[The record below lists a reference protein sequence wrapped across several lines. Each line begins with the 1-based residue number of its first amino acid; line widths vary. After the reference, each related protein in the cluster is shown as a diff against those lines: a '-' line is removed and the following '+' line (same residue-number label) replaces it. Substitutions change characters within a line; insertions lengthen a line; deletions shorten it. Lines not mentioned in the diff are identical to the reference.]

1 MPKKALIIAYYFPP
15 LGMGGV
21 QWTLKLSKYLK
32 NYGFEPIILTVKDI
46 SYYAYDLSLLDEIN
60 FKVIRTESLDP
71 LRLRKLFG
79 DTNDFGEVRRK
90 WKFLSDLIFV
100 PDNKILWLPFAI
112 SCGFK
117 IIKDIDIIFASAP
130 PYTSL
135 IVGAL
140 LKRVSG
146 VPLIIDFREAW
157 TDAHFIHYPTKT
169 HSFMNRL
176 LEEKII
182 RYAEAVTCVNE
193 FVKKCLQNKY
203 GKNISVLHT
212 GYDSSDIVAKETTP
226 KKFTIT
232 HAGTF
237 TEFRSPEYFLTSL
250 NELIEE
256 GKIPREDIKLNLI
269 GFIPPIYKS
278 CAPTDVVKFTGY
290 LPHKEIIRELQ
301 NSSLLWIAV
310 GEEEGKFMATG
321 KIYEYLGTSKPILAT
336 APDGACANL
345 IRETER
351 GVVVPPT
358 NIKAIKQAIYKFYV
372 KFKKNELGASF
383 FPPAIEFDHKNIAKE
398 LANLFN
404 KVISMRI

>member
-1 MPKKALIIAYYFPP
+1 MLKKALIIAYYFPP

-32 NYGFEPIILTVKDI
+32 NYRFEPIILTVKDI
-46 SYYAYDLSLLDEIN
+46 SYYAYDRSLLDEIT
-60 FKVIRTESLDP
+60 FRVIRTESLDP

-79 DTNDFGEVRRK
+79 DTRDFSEVRRR
-90 WKFLSDLIFV
+90 WKTLSDLIFI
-100 PDNKILWLPFAI
+100 PDNKVLWLPFAI
-112 SCGFK
+112 SCGLK
-117 IIKDIDIIFASAP
+117 IIKKIDIIFASSP

-140 LKRVSG
+140 LKRISG
-146 VPLIIDFREAW
+146 LPLVIDFREAW
-157 TDAHFIHYPTKT
+157 TDAHFVHYPTRI
-169 HSFMNRL
+169 HSFINRL

-193 FVKKCLQNKY
+193 FVKKCLQAKYNKS
-203 GKNISVLHT
+203 ISVLHT
-212 GYDSSDIVAKETTP
+212 GYNSSDFTTKETVP

-237 TEFRSPEYFLTSL
+237 TEFRSPAYFLTSL

-256 GKIPREDIKLNLI
+256 GKIPREDIEVNLI

-278 CAPTDVVKFTGY
+278 CAPNDVVKFMGY
-290 LPHKEIIRELQ
+290 LPHKEIIRKLQ

-310 GEEEGKFMATG
+310 GEKEGKFMATG
-321 KIYEYLGTSKPILAT
+321 KIYEYLGTGKPILAT
-336 APDGACANL
+336 APEGACANL
-345 IRETER
+345 IKETGR

-358 NIKAIKQAIYKFYV
+358 DIKAIKQAIYEFYV
-372 KFKKNELGASF
+372 KFKKNEFSASF
-383 FPPAIEFDHKNIAKE
+383 FSPATEFDHKNIAKE

-404 KVISMRI
+404 KVICMRI